1 MVFSD
6 ANGFI
11 STHLIGMKMS
21 TENGLRVFSLRVPES
36 LAKQIDQRA
45 AVSRRTR
52 NAEIVLLLEQAIDL
66 NVSRDL
72 KLMQEMKQRSQSE
85 SHTG

>member
-1 MVFSD
+1 MVFCD

-36 LAKQIDQRA
+36 LAAQIDQRA
-45 AVSRRTR
+45 SISRRTR
-52 NAEIVLLLEQAIDL
+52 NAEIVLLLEQAIDHGVDQDRAL
-66 NVSRDL
+66 L
-72 KLMQEMKQRSQSE
+72 AEMKRKA
-85 SHTG
+85 GG